1 MFLESMIAPCGLNCS
16 VCGDA
21 LRKEAPCLGC
31 NGPVEFKPEFCG
43 KNCKI
48 VTCEIRQKLPEPFCD
63 LCPKYPCEDIMEKE
77 TRYANEYPLNESPLG
92 NLYFIR
98 THGMEEFLR
107 QEKERWTCPEC
118 GNIVCVHTGV
128 CSGCGAEYSI
138 RSLKNNRR

>member
-1 MFLESMIAPCGLNCS
+1 
-16 VCGDA
+16 
-21 LRKEAPCLGC
+21 
-31 NGPVEFKPEFCG
+31 
-43 KNCKI
+43 
-48 VTCEIRQKLPEPFCD
+48 
-63 LCPKYPCEDIMEKE
+63 MEKE
-77 TRYANEYPLNESPLG
+77 TRYANEYPLNESPIG